1 MEKSFLEQKLNP
13 VKSILKFQNND
24 RAAIDAVSSRA
35 GSDGGFERGR
45 DEDDDDDDDQVQRVR
60 RRRGGHQIGRQI
72 QVRYTRTVT
81 V

>member
-35 GSDGGFERGR
+35 GSDGGFERSR
-45 DEDDDDDDDQVQRVR
+45 DEDDDDQVQRVR